1 MAGGGRSPALVR
13 RWSMK
18 GSDGPR
24 GCSKSSTSA
33 AMVTLGKRAR
43 ESECRDDSGG
53 GLLHPGDPVNSYPS
67 CHFLARF
74 TLFPIISFRCIITM
88 NCALIALA
96 ITK

>member
-13 RWSMK
+13 RWVMK

-53 GLLHPGDPVNSYPS
+53 GLLHPGDPVNSYTFMP
-67 CHFLARF
+67 FLG
-74 TLFPIISFRCIITM
+74 
-88 NCALIALA
+88 
-96 ITK
+96 